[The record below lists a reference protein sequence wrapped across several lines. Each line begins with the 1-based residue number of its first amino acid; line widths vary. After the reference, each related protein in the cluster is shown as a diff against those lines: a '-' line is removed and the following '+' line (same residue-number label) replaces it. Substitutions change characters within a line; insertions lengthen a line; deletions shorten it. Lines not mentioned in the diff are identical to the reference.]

1 MRRFRPST
9 RIALL
14 PLFSAAVLLSACSGE
29 PEESKPNETA
39 LPKELSGELGKT
51 ARPVATDIGSPME
64 ERVATIG
71 VLNKRNN
78 LSQDLQLKPGEAKR
92 VGNVVVK
99 LSACERTAPWEK
111 PPEVGAFVQVMVNQ
125 RTSVDQ
131 PLRWQRIF
139 SGWLFKNSPSL
150 NVVEHPIYDVWVK
163 DCAMN
168 FPGEESPP
176 ASASRESSG
185 ASAPAVK
192 PAPKPATE
200 TPAAAPAAASTPAKP
215 SGSEDQGPPR

>member
-1 MRRFRPST
+1 MRRFRPSM

-14 PLFSAAVLLSACSGE
+14 PLVSAAMLLSACSGE
-29 PEESKPNETA
+29 PEETKQNETA

-78 LSQDLQLKPGEAKR
+78 LSQDIQLKPGEAKR

-163 DCAMN
+163 NCAMN
-168 FPGEESPP
+168 FPGEE
-176 ASASRESSG
+176 
-185 ASAPAVK
+185 APAGSSADGSSSATAAASK
-192 PAPKPATE
+192 PAAE
-200 TPAAAPAAASTPAKP
+200 TPAAAPTAAASTPAKP
-215 SGSEDQGPPR
+215 SGSEDQGAPR